1 MEKNE
6 LLKELLT
13 YIEQVEK
20 LKSIPAFT
28 VPEEYFSVYKKDL
41 QGLPGLIA
49 APKKNDQSE
58 VWLEI
63 PRLKE
68 ILPPDPV
75 AEIQDWVTVYKSP
88 EKNPELK
95 QEITK
100 KSEDSNYEVLYL
112 KDFPEIK
119 EVFDWYVENLWKP
132 WAEVERPR
140 RKTIELYN
148 KLFSLRPTLGSTLE
162 IVWGVGLA
170 LWREPKSKKLIKH
183 PLLTHPCEILIDE
196 KTYGISI
203 VPLNRS
209 SNIELDC
216 YLSLDIKGYTN
227 VEKFWKDHVEGA
239 GNQIH
244 PYEPSTYEE
253 VLKNAVAHL
262 DSNGSYLAKSEGMA
276 IPEPN
281 ENLLVA
287 DLFVIFVRKKTQ
299 GLFIEDLHK
308 LKEAIDSV
316 ASVPDVLTMLVSA
329 GSEDI
334 TNRGTILFR
343 GLSSSFGGSSAQD
356 LFFPMPYNDEQVSII
371 QKLETSYGVV
381 VQGPPGTGKTHTI
394 ANVICHYLAQ
404 GKSILVTAKSE
415 SALKVLQEKLPEQI
429 KPLSV
434 ALLTD
439 EQDGMK
445 KFEHSIQT
453 IATTVSEIDANK
465 INKDIE
471 KSEAL
476 LGHLHSKISS
486 IDTQINEYAAA
497 HMCTH
502 NYLGKEIEI
511 VELAKIVSANMDK
524 VSWLKDELKIDSL
537 SRIDFSDAD
546 IAELKNAR
554 KNVGSDIV
562 YCDKFFPVADDFPEW
577 IDVLSLHQDLFKAKS
592 IELKIA
598 EGAIY
603 PLKDNSLQT
612 YERIPHLLSFLNH
625 KRETELQLNLN
636 ENKWLKSFQCQYLS
650 LTDSDPVKIRFNEM
664 IERVEQLTLAH
675 RAFIAS
681 FIIIPA
687 GLESNSDVNEGLQRL
702 SQGKKIFSLPFG
714 KSEARKLIAEIQ
726 IEWGSP
732 TIFSQW
738 QQIINYLD
746 WIKQVEKTL
755 SIWKALSLEFSI
767 PGMTIAGHK
776 DFDKLSNL
784 VKQVL
789 SAIHLNNNFYKKFA
803 VEVELVFA
811 KKITTEIRHDDE
823 KKAAELIVALEEH
836 SSRFSLNSALS
847 KQKDLLNKLAKFD
860 GEISKDFVNFFSDSV
875 GSAINESL
883 LRQAWFNLNERLK
896 QLSSKRSHLKF
907 ISSLANRIESAGA
920 VEWARRVKFS
930 PVIDG
935 DDQECHPDWY
945 ESWNLRVAQ
954 NVLNGIDKHSQF
966 IQLFKDRK
974 DATNELSKTYQQII
988 ADKTWLGVYKNS
1000 PDSRRQA
1007 LQAYLNAIQKIGAG
1021 TGKRAPRY
1029 RENAQAAME
1038 SAYKAVPC
1046 WILPQWRVSESL
1058 PAELGS
1064 FDLVV
1069 IDEAS
1074 QSDIWALP
1082 SMMRGKKLLIVGD
1095 HKQVSPLAIGTAEA
1109 KIDDLIKR
1117 FIPNQPHGAQ
1127 MTPEKSIYD
1136 LGRVVFA
1143 GNSIMLKEHFR
1154 CVPAIIEFSN
1164 REFYEGGIRP
1174 LRIPLASERLD
1185 PPLIDVYVKG
1195 GYKKGDT
1202 NPPEAL
1208 AIVNEIQ
1215 KIIENPSLAGRTIG
1229 VVTLRGMEQGKYISS
1244 LISQRIDQKEILA
1257 RKIDVGQPAYFQG
1270 SERDIMMVSLVLA
1283 PGDTGAANRADL
1295 EQRFNVALS
1304 RARDRM
1310 YLFRSVLLADY
1321 KESSLTAKVIRHFT
1335 NPFTQDAALLKNLS
1349 ELCESGFELE
1359 LFDYLSAKNYR
1370 VTPQVKCGGYRID
1383 MVVEGAQGRRLAIEC
1398 DGDKFHGPGQWS
1410 DDMSRQ
1416 RVLERAGWAFWRC
1429 FASSF
1434 TLRRGEVLNDLMAT
1448 LERMQI
1454 EPIGAAI
1461 VDNSMWVSNIEVDP
1475 FEVESK
1481 NEEILF

>member
-28 VPEEYFSVYKKDL
+28 VPEEHFSVYQKDL
-41 QGLPGLIA
+41 RGLPGVVP
-49 APKKNDQSE
+49 APKNDQSE
-58 VWLEI
+58 VWLELS
-63 PRLKE
+63 RLTE
-68 ILPPDPV
+68 ILPPDPDI
-75 AEIQDWVTVYKSP
+75 EINDWVTLYKSP
-88 EKNPELK
+88 EKYPELK
-95 QEITK
+95 LEIVK
-100 KSEDSNYEVLYL
+100 KNVNSDYEPLYL

-119 EVFDWYVENLWKP
+119 EIFDWYVENLWKP
-132 WAEVERPR
+132 WAESEKPR
-140 RKTIELYN
+140 RKTIELYS
-148 KLFSLRPTLGSTLE
+148 KLFSLKSTLGSNLE

-170 LWREPKSKKLIKH
+170 LWREPKSKKIIKH

-196 KTYGISI
+196 KTYVISI
-203 VPLNRS
+203 VPRNRA

-216 YLSLDIKGYTN
+216 YLSLDIRGYTN
-227 VEKFWKDHVEGA
+227 VEQFWKTYIEGA
-239 GNQIH
+239 SNQID
-244 PYEPSTYEE
+244 PYDLSTYEE
-253 VLKNAVAHL
+253 ILKNAVAYL
-262 DSNGSYLAKSEGMA
+262 DANGAYLRLEEGMVV
-276 IPEPN
+276 PVPN
-281 ENLLVA
+281 ENLLVT
-287 DLFVIFVRKKTQ
+287 DSFVIFVRKRAQ
-299 GLFIEDLHK
+299 DLFIEDLHK
-308 LKEAIDSV
+308 LMAAIES
-316 ASVPDVLTMLVSA
+316 STKVPDVLTMLVSA
-329 GSEDI
+329 GSEDVV
-334 TNRGTILFR
+334 NKETISFR
-343 GLSSSFGGSSAQD
+343 GLSSSFGGSTAQD

-404 GKSILVTAKSE
+404 GKKILVTAKSE
-415 SALKVLQEKLPEQI
+415 SALKVLQEKLPDQI

-439 EQDGMK
+439 EADGMK
-445 KFEHSIQT
+445 KFEHSIQA
-453 IATTVSEIDANK
+453 IATRVSEIDANS

-471 KSEAL
+471 RSEAL
-476 LGHLHSKISS
+476 LGRLHSKISS
-486 IDTQINEYAAA
+486 IDIQINDYAAA

-502 NYLGKEIEI
+502 NYLGRDIEI
-511 VELAKIVSANMDK
+511 VELAKIVNENCEK
-524 VSWLKDELKIDSL
+524 VSWLTDDLKIDSL
-537 SRIDFSDAD
+537 SKINFGDED
-546 IAELKNAR
+546 ITKLRDAR
-554 KNVGSDIV
+554 KIVGSDIV
-562 YCDKFFPVADDFPEW
+562 YCDKFFPVVDDFPEW
-577 IDVLSLHQDLFKAKS
+577 IDVLALHHDLFKAKS
-592 IELKIA
+592 IDLKIS
-598 EGAIY
+598 EGSVY
-603 PLKDNSLQT
+603 PLKDSTLQT
-612 YERIPHLLSFLNH
+612 YEQIPHLLSFLNQ
-625 KRETELQLNLN
+625 KKESELKLNFN
-636 ENKWLKSFQCQYLS
+636 ENTWLKSFQSKYLDLS
-650 LTDSDPVKIRFNEM
+650 DGDPVKITFNQ
-664 IERVEQLTLAH
+664 ITQRIEQLAQSH

-681 FIIIPA
+681 FIVIPT
-687 GLESNSDVNEGLQRL
+687 GIENDPDVNEGLQRL
-702 SQGKKIFSLPFG
+702 SQGKKVFTLPFR

-726 IEWGSP
+726 IEGGNPSSP
-732 TIFSQW
+732 TQW
-738 QQIINYLD
+738 QLVINYLE
-746 WIKQVEKTL
+746 WIKQAEKIL
-755 SIWKALSLEFSI
+755 SIWKALSQEFSI
-767 PGMTIAGHK
+767 PEVSVSGYK
-776 DFDKLSNL
+776 DFNKISEV
-784 VKQVL
+784 VKKIL
-789 SAIHLNNNFYKKFA
+789 AAIDLNNNFYNKFA
-803 VEVELVFA
+803 TEVELVFSQ
-811 KKITTEIRHDDE
+811 KISINIRYDDE
-823 KKAAELIVALEEH
+823 VKCAELLVALEEH
-836 SSRFSLNSALS
+836 GLRFSLNSSLS

-860 GEISKDFVNFFSDSV
+860 GDISKDFVNFFSETIGSSV
-875 GSAINESL
+875 DESSF
-883 LRQAWFNLNERLK
+883 RESWFNLIERLK
-896 QLSSKRSHLKF
+896 NLSSKRGHLQF
-907 ISSLANRIESAGA
+907 ISSLTNSISNAGA
-920 VEWARRVKFS
+920 VEWSRRLKFS
-930 PVIDG
+930 PVMNG
-935 DDQECHPDWY
+935 DDEEFHPDWY
-945 ESWNLRVAQ
+945 EVWNLKVAQ
-954 NVLNGIDKHSQF
+954 DVLNSIDRHTQF

-1000 PDSRRQA
+1000 PDSVRQA

-1029 RENAQAAME
+1029 RANAQAAME
-1038 SAYKAVPC
+1038 SANKAVPC

-1058 PAELGS
+1058 PAELGL

-1095 HKQVSPLAIGTAEA
+1095 HKQVSPLAIGTAEVR
-1109 KIDDLIKR
+1109 IDDLIKR

-1164 REFYEGGIRP
+1164 REFYENEIRP

-1185 PPLIDVYVKG
+1185 PPLMDVYVKG
-1195 GYKKGDT
+1195 GYKKGET

-1229 VVTLRGMEQGKYISS
+1229 VVTLRGIEQGKYISS
-1244 LISQRIDQKEILA
+1244 LISQRIDQKEILS

-1283 PGDTGAANRADL
+1283 PGDTGAPKRADM

-1310 YLFRSVLLADY
+1310 YLFRSVLLGDY
-1321 KESSLTAKVIRHFT
+1321 KEDSLTAKVIRHFT
-1335 NPFTQDAALLKNLS
+1335 NPFTQDAAQLKNIR
-1349 ELCESGFELE
+1349 ELCESDFERE
-1359 LFDYLSAKNYR
+1359 MFDYLSSKNYR

-1398 DGDKFHGPGQWS
+1398 DGDRFHGPGQWS
-1410 DDMSRQ
+1410 DDMARQ

-1434 TLRRGEVLNDLMAT
+1434 TLRRDEVLTDLMTT
-1448 LERMQI
+1448 LEKKQI
-1454 EPIGAAI
+1454 GPIGAAT

-1475 FEVESK
+1475 YEVESK
-1481 NEEILF
+1481 DDETLL